1 MQTIAERLETAHAE
15 IASATAKSHRPS
27 NSVKLLAVSKT
38 KPVSDII
45 AAYEAGQRLFG
56 ENYVQEG
63 VDKVQELSHLSDIEW
78 HMIGPIQSNKTKIVA
93 EHFHWVQS
101 VSREKIARRLNDQR
115 PPHLPPLN
123 VCIQLNID
131 DEQSKSGINKEEF
144 GDLAQLIEGLPRLV
158 LRGIMA
164 IPKANPSTQE
174 QQATLSALKEIFDQ
188 YHTSLSNF
196 DTLSV
201 GMSNDMQEAIYHG
214 STMVRIGT
222 AIFGQR
228 NNTTS

>member
-144 GDLAQLIEGLPRLV
+144 GYLAQLIEGLPRLV

-174 QQATLSALKEIFDQ
+174 
-188 YHTSLSNF
+188 
-196 DTLSV
+196 
-201 GMSNDMQEAIYHG
+201 
-214 STMVRIGT
+214 
-222 AIFGQR
+222 
-228 NNTTS
+228 

>member
-1 MQTIAERLETAHAE
+1 MQTIAERINSALEGITQA
-15 IASATAKSHRPS
+15 ATSVHRPP

-45 AAYEAGQRLFG
+45 EAYEAGQRLFA

-63 VDKVQELSHLSDIEW
+63 VEKVQELAHLTDIEW
-78 HMIGPIQSNKTKIVA
+78 HMIGPIQSNKTKVVA

-101 VSREKIARRLNDQR
+101 VDREKVARRLNDQR
-115 PPHLPPLN
+115 PDNLSALN

-131 DEQSKSGINKEEF
+131 DEDSKSGVKPSELD
-144 GDLAQLIEGLPRLV
+144 GLIQFIESQEKLC

-164 IPKANPSTQE
+164 IPKANPSEKE
-174 QQATLSALKEIFDQ
+174 QAHTLGKLKELYDH
-188 YHTSLSNF
+188 YHKSLANF

-201 GMSNDMQEAIYHG
+201 GMSSDMNAAIKNG

-222 AIFGQR
+222 AIFGKR
-228 NNTTS
+228 G

>member
-1 MQTIAERLETAHAE
+1 MQTIAERLNSARQDV
-15 IASATAKSHRPS
+15 SLATANANRPP

-63 VDKVQELSHLSDIEW
+63 VDKVQELSHISDIEW

-115 PPHLPPLN
+115 PAHLPPLN

-144 GDLAQLIEGLPRLV
+144 GYLAQLIEGLPRLV

>member
-115 PPHLPPLN
+115 PPHLRN
-123 VCIQLNID
+123 RRHHHC
-131 DEQSKSGINKEEF
+131 SWRRR
-144 GDLAQLIEGLPRLV
+144 LARRARPWRWAVGWR
-158 LRGIMA
+158 
-164 IPKANPSTQE
+164 
-174 QQATLSALKEIFDQ
+174 
-188 YHTSLSNF
+188 
-196 DTLSV
+196 SV
-201 GMSNDMQEAIYHG
+201 DRRWSSDGG
-214 STMVRIGT
+214 GGVRRH
-222 AIFGQR
+222 GQR
-228 NNTTS
+228 RRSPRGLRWLLVQSARDAGGRRPTTRRWWRWRRRRLRPSHIGPMDDRRRALLLGR